1 MKPSKSYHEDLLKR
15 LADPGYAA
23 EYLNACLEDG
33 DEGVFLL
40 ALRDVA
46 QAHGGI
52 SQLARKTHLNRE
64 HLFRLL
70 SRKGNPQ
77 LHSLRQ
83 IVDAMGFKF
92 TLRLAAGMSRTS
104 RQAHL

>member
-15 LADPGYAA
+15 LADPKYAA
-23 EYLNACLEDG
+23 EYLNACLDDG

-46 QAHGGI
+46 QVHGGI
-52 SQLARKTHLNRE
+52 AQLAKKTHLNRE
-64 HLFRLL
+64 HLFRML
-70 SRKGNPQ
+70 SKNGNPE

-83 IVDAMGFKF
+83 VVDAIGFKF
-92 TLRLAAGMSRTS
+92 TLRAV
-104 RQAHL
+104 